1 MQALKAMAKKGA
13 VTGYTVIW
21 VATVLGILIPFYFV
35 LNAVVEKSVDVS
47 LSTQNLEHY
56 LLFSRLFYSPN
67 SIFYHDPYTGRANLE
82 KVASDKFN
90 EDTLKNLFGDQSS
103 AKIALRLM
111 LGGQEIYYNKNLY
124 DFIEEVHIRS
134 GDYGMAVKNK
144 IVLVE
149 FPDGREEKQLLTA
162 KMGFCKKARC

>member
-1 MQALKAMAKKGA
+1 
-13 VTGYTVIW
+13 
-21 VATVLGILIPFYFV
+21 
-35 LNAVVEKSVDVS
+35 
-47 LSTQNLEHY
+47 
-56 LLFSRLFYSPN
+56 
-67 SIFYHDPYTGRANLE
+67 
-82 KVASDKFN
+82 
-90 EDTLKNLFGDQSS
+90 
-103 AKIALRLM
+103 M